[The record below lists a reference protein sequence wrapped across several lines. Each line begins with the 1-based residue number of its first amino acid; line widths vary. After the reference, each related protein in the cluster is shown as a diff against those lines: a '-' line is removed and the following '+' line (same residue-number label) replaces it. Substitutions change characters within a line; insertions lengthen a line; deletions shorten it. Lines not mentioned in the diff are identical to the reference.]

1 MKEQSKKCNLKI
13 QSLEKQLGD
22 KNKRIQQ
29 LNKLRVQE
37 QNKKKQQSKSKNV
50 DISDDI
56 FSNLFSVMKLG

>member
-13 QSLEKQLGD
+13 QSLEKQIGD

-29 LNKLRVQE
+29 LNKLRIQE

-56 FSNLFSVMKLG
+56 FSNIFSVMKLG

>member
-13 QSLEKQLGD
+13 QSLEKQIGD

-37 QNKKKQQSKSKNV
+37 QNKKKQQNKSKNV